1 MTRARLA
8 AAVVAGGLV
17 LGGCG
22 QTPSDDTVRSA
33 REAVTRDVVTN
44 DEPSAPGSPMA
55 PPRRTPRV
63 ATTSPSLP
71 PGDPGLDAP
80 SVPDPGAPGAEP
92 EARSHARRTVPVA
105 AMLTADTVGVALGG
119 GWVRTAGGGDQCVRP
134 EGMLAASV
142 MSYGGSSAG
151 LVTETVATYPDSGA
165 ADAAVKAMRQAVAG
179 CGWDGVGD
187 PRLGSASVSAE
198 DGPRSMVAVSSEGLV
213 VLLVGEGAA
222 VERAGRWAS
231 LVDLAL
237 GSSCPAAA
245 DGCH

>member
-1 MTRARLA
+1 MTRLRLA
-8 AAVVAGGLV
+8 AAVVAGGLL

-22 QTPSDDTVRSA
+22 QAPSDDTVRSA
-33 REAVTRDVVTN
+33 QEAVTRDVVTN

-63 ATTSPSLP
+63 VKETPSLP

-92 EARSHARRTVPVA
+92 EGRSDARRTVPVA

-119 GWVRTAGGGDQCVRP
+119 SWVRKAGGGDECVRP
-134 EGMLAASV
+134 EGGRAASV

-151 LVTETVATYPDSGA
+151 VVTETVATYPDAGA
-165 ADAAVKAMRQAVAG
+165 ADAAVKAMRQTVAG

-198 DGPRSMVAVSSEGLV
+198 DGPRSMVAVSSEGVV
-213 VLLVGEGAA
+213 VLLIGEGAA
-222 VERAGRWAS
+222 VERAARWDS

-237 GSSCPAAA
+237 GSSCPAAS